1 MKVWNL
7 SSVFI
12 LFFSLMACTSKGKS
26 NESRVILSNKPV
38 ISNQIFAV
46 EIEGMVCKMGCGGSI
61 RKSLIETKAVSRVEI
76 KFQEDAKR
84 QLIRIHFNNELISE
98 KEIMDVLE
106 KLNNHQFKVFP
117 VKLSEYHSFNS
128 NSFKTLASLIP
139 QTVVVIA
146 TSS

>member
-1 MKVWNL
+1 MRLWKL
-7 SSVFI
+7 SAALM
-12 LFFSLMACTSKGKS
+12 LFFSLIACTSKDKS
-26 NESRVILSNKPV
+26 NKSRVILSNKPV
-38 ISNQIFAV
+38 ISNRILAL

-84 QLIRIHFNNELISE
+84 QLIRIHFDNELISE
-98 KEIMDVLE
+98 KEIINVLE

-139 QTVVVIA
+139 KQVELIA
-146 TSS
+146 ILS